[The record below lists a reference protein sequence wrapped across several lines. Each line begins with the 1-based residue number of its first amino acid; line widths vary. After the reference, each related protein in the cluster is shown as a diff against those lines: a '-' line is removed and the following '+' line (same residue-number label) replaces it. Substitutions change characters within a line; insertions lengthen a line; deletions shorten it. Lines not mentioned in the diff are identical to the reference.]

1 MKPTSSQIKAHSLR
15 YLKVVE
21 WSEADGLYIGS
32 APPIIGQC
40 CHGHTEAEV
49 LAQLGVI
56 VDEWVEVFLRDGN
69 PLPAASAGKVFS
81 GKFLVRVTPEIH
93 QKAALKAR
101 ARGEILGHR
110 GHGEGKCER
119 RRERARVAAISK

>member
-1 MKPTSSQIKAHSLR
+1 MKPTRSQIKTHARR

-21 WSEADGLYIGS
+21 WSETDGVYVGS

-40 CHGHTEAEV
+40 CHGDTEAEV

-56 VDEWVEVFLRDGN
+56 VDEWVEVFLRDGK
-69 PLPAASAGKVFS
+69 PLPAASAGKAFS

-93 QKAALKAR
+93 QKAALKAQ
-101 ARGEILGHR
+101 ARGESLNQF
-110 GHGEGKCER
+110 
-119 RRERARVAAISK
+119 VANAIASA